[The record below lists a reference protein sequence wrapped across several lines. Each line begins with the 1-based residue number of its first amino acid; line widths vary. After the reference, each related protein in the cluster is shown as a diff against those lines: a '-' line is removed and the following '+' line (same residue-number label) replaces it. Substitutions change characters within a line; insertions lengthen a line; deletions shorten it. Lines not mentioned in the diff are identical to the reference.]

1 MIVLVSQAA
10 CPVDEAIDHWG
21 TLCWQ
26 VFFAAVGANGSLA
39 AVMGT
44 APALFA
50 WCFVQIA
57 VHLAIILGVGRLL
70 RFSLR
75 DLLLASN
82 ANVRSRMAASKSANV
97 IDGLIAQISWACP
110 DALCTQQSQ

>member
-1 MIVLVSQAA
+1 MPCVLGSGFMMAGNCAGVSSYVPSR
-10 CPVDEAIDHWG
+10 CSHRPIEAP
-21 TLCWQ
+21 CCQ

-82 ANVRSRMAASKSANV
+82 ANVRSRMAAPVSANL
-97 IDGLIAQISWACP
+97 IDGLIAY
-110 DALCTQQSQ
+110 

>member
-1 MIVLVSQAA
+1 MSCRCLKLHAQSTE
-10 CPVDEAIDHWG
+10 PWG
-21 TLCWQ
+21 RLGWQ

-39 AVMGT
+39 AVVGT
-44 APALFA
+44 APALFV
-50 WCFVQIA
+50 WCFIQIA

-82 ANVRSRMAASKSANV
+82 ANVRPRVAAG
-97 IDGLIAQISWACP
+97 GLGRSC
-110 DALCTQQSQ
+110 

>member
-1 MIVLVSQAA
+1 M
-10 CPVDEAIDHWG
+10 
-21 TLCWQ
+21 
-26 VFFAAVGANGSLA
+26 
-39 AVMGT
+39 MGT

-57 VHLAIILGVGRLL
+57 MHLAIILGVGRLL

-82 ANVRSRMAASKSANV
+82 ANVRTRMAASQSANY
-97 IDGLIAQISWACP
+97 IDALSENRLCP
-110 DALCTQQSQ
+110 DC

>member
-1 MIVLVSQAA
+1 MG
-10 CPVDEAIDHWG
+10 H
-21 TLCWQ
+21 LCWQ

-82 ANVRSRMAASKSANV
+82 ANVRSRMAASQFADY
-97 IDGLIAQISWACP
+97 IDASIEQMSWLCP
-110 DALCTQQSQ
+110 DCLCTRHSQ